1 MKSRIEAIASLI
13 VTALF
18 IVNSVLTASGKNP
31 IPYDEDS
38 VYMTISNVLTGISV
52 LYVWYK
58 NQNLTVEAQTA
69 QDLLDEM
76 KADRNEP
83 DGSNDDPEGVEEE

>member
-38 VYMTISNVLTGISV
+38 LYVTISNVLTGISV

-83 DGSNDDPEGVEEE
+83 DGSNDDPEGSEE